1 MSMVVAFALMVIGIV
16 AFAIGVV
23 ANSSAWI
30 FVSIVATATAG
41 VVLFAIHRLDRRR
54 PVPSLGAHAASPGR
68 APPPPGPPTATAG
81 APVAPAG
88 DVPAGVV
95 AAGDVAAGDVA
106 ATGADA
112 DAVPPDEVPA
122 PAAAEAAPGAD
133 ALVSDVPA
141 PALVA
146 SDPAEGRLFAPPAPD
161 PSACPI
167 EGYDDLRVAEIL
179 PLLPRLDA
187 TQLAVVRGRETTS
200 KRRATILARLD
211 ELAIGSSVPD
221 EPGDAAAAPDDFPI
235 PGYGSLRVIDIVPLL
250 RALDPDQL
258 AAVAQR
264 EREGTR
270 RQTILSR
277 IDDLLAARVR
287 VDGLRPDN

>member
-1 MSMVVAFALMVIGIV
+1 
-16 AFAIGVV
+16 
-23 ANSSAWI
+23 
-30 FVSIVATATAG
+30 
-41 VVLFAIHRLDRRR
+41 
-54 PVPSLGAHAASPGR
+54 
-68 APPPPGPPTATAG
+68 
-81 APVAPAG
+81 
-88 DVPAGVV
+88 V

-106 ATGADA
+106 AGDA
-112 DAVPPDEVPA
+112 AVGDAA
-122 PAAAEAAPGAD
+122 TSAAAEPAPGPD
-133 ALVSDVPA
+133 AVVPDVPA
-141 PALVA
+141 PVLVE
-146 SDPAEGRLFAPPAPD
+146 SDPAEGRLFAPPARD
-161 PSACPI
+161 PSAFPI

-187 TQLAVVRGRETTS
+187 TQLAVVRGRETAS
-200 KRRATILARLD
+200 KRRATILARID

-221 EPGDAAAAPDDFPI
+221 DGAGAPVDAPAAPDGFPI

-264 EREGTR
+264 EREGAR

-287 VDGLRPDN
+287 IDGLRPDA